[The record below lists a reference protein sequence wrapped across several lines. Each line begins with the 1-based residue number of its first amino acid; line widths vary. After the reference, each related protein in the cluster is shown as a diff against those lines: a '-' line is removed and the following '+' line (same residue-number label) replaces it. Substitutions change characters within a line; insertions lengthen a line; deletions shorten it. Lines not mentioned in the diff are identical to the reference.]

1 MGQPDRVPGLL
12 DLAETDAETRPYA
25 TVVRITQLM
34 TLAPDDALALA
45 ERELPAVLARFH
57 ETSATSGLA
66 RAYMARFWI
75 EWPRCRAGP
84 TGSAARQA
92 AEHARRAGDR
102 AVLSDALGW
111 LCGTT
116 IHGPAADPA
125 TMQATVTTA
134 EQRTSART
142 SLSA

>member
-57 ETSATSGLA
+57 ETSDERGLA

-75 EWPRCRAGP
+75 EWLRCRAGP
-84 TGSAARQA
+84 TRKRHPRQA

-116 IHGPAADPA
+116 IHGPADPGDDA
-125 TMQATVTTA
+125 GHGDDG
-134 EQRTSART
+134 
-142 SLSA
+142 